1 MSLLT
6 LKSLRRHW
14 ADVDTDVLEHLDRTN
29 TILAPV
35 PRGRHL
41 KGRRGDVSD
50 VEDFCRVLR
59 ISRKS
64 VYREL
69 ILYSWHNL
77 PTERCLPDD
86 PVILRSH
93 PVEILTQLEVSVLAF
108 QETDVYDI
116 YRARCTGT
124 LDFRTQGS
132 RNDWVWVQAGD
143 EEMYGALWGRLPA
156 KLLALFEM
164 RNPTCD
170 GTVRRLASLQILS
183 PVNSGRSSDV
193 HGLVTVQ
200 QREDAR
206 EFTMVDVGMILGLA
220 HLILKADRR
229 WLVNNRIDLRTFNEI
244 Y

>member
-1 MSLLT
+1 MT
-6 LKSLRRHW
+6 LESLRRHG
-14 ADVDTDVLEHLDRTN
+14 ADLDTDVLKHLDTTN
-29 TILAPV
+29 TVLAPV

-50 VEDFCRVLR
+50 VQDFCRVLR
-59 ISRKS
+59 ISRES

-69 ILYSWHNL
+69 IRYSRHNL
-77 PTERCLPDD
+77 PTERRLPED
-86 PVILRSH
+86 PVILRSL
-93 PVEILTQLEVSVLAF
+93 PVELLTQLEVPVLAF

-116 YRARCTGT
+116 HRARCTGA
-124 LDFRTQGS
+124 LDFRNQGS

-143 EEMYGALWGRLPA
+143 EEMYGALRGRLPA
-156 KLLALFEM
+156 KLLALFKI

-170 GTVRRLASLQILS
+170 GTVRRLASVQMLS
-183 PVNSGRSSDV
+183 PVNSGRASDV

-206 EFTMVDVGMILGLA
+206 EFTIVDVGTILGLA
-220 HLILKADRR
+220 HLILEADRR